1 MRGVTHRVIAAVNV
15 DGSVIN
21 SAVNGGGV
29 NGGGEAVVVRF
40 LCKLILFGIRRSGHV
55 TIM

>member
-15 DGSVIN
+15 DGSVVN

-40 LCKLILFGIRRSGHV
+40 LCKLVLFGIRRSGHV